1 MDDHRQVPLKFKR
14 LPVEEQLDRVRRHHD
29 QMITR
34 RTVRAFSPEPV
45 PAEILEWAVRVAATA
60 PSGANLQPWRFV
72 IVSDAATKRS
82 IREAAEA
89 EERLN
94 YDTRFPAEWKQQL
107 GPLGTDWQKEFLEI
121 APHLIVVF
129 AVTYGQPVMAPGGT
143 PGEIVKHYYVN
154 ESVGI
159 ATGFLLSAL
168 HLAGLATL
176 THTPSPMGFLRTILG
191 RPANERPYL
200 LIPTGYPSPDAVV
213 PDIGKKPLEEILI
226 RFNATI

>member
-1 MDDHRQVPLKFKR
+1 MVDHGQVPLKFDR
-14 LPVEEQLDRVRRHHD
+14 LPAEEQLERVRRYHD

-34 RTVRAFSPEPV
+34 RTVRSFSPEPV
-45 PAEILEWAVRVAATA
+45 PPEILEWAVRVAATA

-94 YDTRFPAEWKQQL
+94 YDTRFPPEWKRQL

-129 AVTYGQPVMAPGGT
+129 AVTYGQSIPVR
-143 PGEIVKHYYVN
+143 H
-154 ESVGI
+154 
-159 ATGFLLSAL
+159 
-168 HLAGLATL
+168 
-176 THTPSPMGFLRTILG
+176 
-191 RPANERPYL
+191 
-200 LIPTGYPSPDAVV
+200 
-213 PDIGKKPLEEILI
+213 
-226 RFNATI
+226 